1 MALMSLPI
9 TERPYMGEADD
20 DCIRML
26 MAESYA
32 TLGRLRAWSPAR
44 FDSMRH
50 GRYWQQELAGD
61 YSWMAD
67 FRTWIAR
74 PTLSS
79 QEEHLVGAVH
89 PGDDGEVVL
98 VVHPAFPLIED
109 EMLAWTEDHY
119 RATRPGTRLRLEVVD
134 WDVARQELLRTRGWT
149 RLGPCWLHRTR
160 SLDRDLSASA
170 LPAGYT
176 LHQVDHA
183 DDGDL
188 RRHCAI
194 INAVF
199 NRDITLDTMPFIV
212 RRPTPHEYWA
222 AVAPDGDF
230 AAWCGIW
237 LDTRN
242 RWAEFEPVG
251 THPDHRR
258 KGLAQAVM
266 YQGME
271 RMRALGMRSAFVAP
285 WHDAEA
291 NRLYAAVGLDAVA
304 TVSQWEKAL

>member
-1 MALMSLPI
+1 M
-9 TERPYMGEADD
+9 
-20 DCIRML
+20 
-26 MAESYA
+26 
-32 TLGRLRAWSPAR
+32 
-44 FDSMRH
+44 
-50 GRYWQQELAGD
+50 
-61 YSWMAD
+61 
-67 FRTWIAR
+67 
-74 PTLSS
+74 
-79 QEEHLVGAVH
+79 
-89 PGDDGEVVL
+89 
-98 VVHPAFPLIED
+98 
-109 EMLAWTEDHY
+109 
-119 RATRPGTRLRLEVVD
+119 
-134 WDVARQELLRTRGWT
+134 
-149 RLGPCWLHRTR
+149 
-160 SLDRDLSASA
+160 
-170 LPAGYT
+170 
-176 LHQVDHA
+176 DHA

-242 RWAEFEPVG
+242 KWAEFEPVG
-251 THPDHRR
+251 THPDHRC

-266 YQGME
+266 YQGMD